1 MVIEDRVSDTSPH
14 AAANGPVPTWL
25 RIALKWKKLLAFT
38 AAGVVLLAWI
48 AALLLPNRYT
58 ASVVLLPPQEDSA
71 SGLGLISQLS
81 GMGAMMSAASG
92 LGLKNPNEQ
101 QVALLK
107 SRPVEDAIIERFHL
121 QDLYRTKY
129 LSSTRKR
136 WEGATK
142 TDSGLKDGLI
152 RISVTD
158 HDPKRSADLANGWVE
173 EYKRFSA
180 TLAITAASQRR
191 LFYEH
196 EVGGAQQDLTRAEE
210 EMKQTEQRTG
220 VIDLEGQGRSMIAS
234 AAVLRGQL
242 AAKQVEIKAMR
253 EFAAEG
259 NPDLQRAQQE
269 AAGMEAQLA
278 QMDATSE
285 RATGDLVVPKG
296 KATQTVLDYAR
307 AMRELKYRETVY
319 ELLLRQYEGA
329 RVDEAREGA
338 LIQVVE
344 TAVVPDRPNSLL
356 EKVIVAAG
364 IFFALPLGFLIAA
377 AAELAETL
385 RRARQRVGTWTGAIE
400 EIAVTA
406 VSNALQKRTQ
416 LQNDGIRQRSQGK

>member
-1 MVIEDRVSDTSPH
+1 VI
-14 AAANGPVPTWL
+14 
-25 RIALKWKKLLAFT
+25 
-38 AAGVVLLAWI
+38 
-48 AALLLPNRYT
+48 
-58 ASVVLLPPQEDSA
+58 LPPQQDSA

-101 QVALLK
+101 QVSLLK

-121 QDLYRTKY
+121 QGLYRTKY

-142 TDSGLKDGLI
+142 TESGIKDGLI

-158 HDPKRSADLANGWVE
+158 HDPKRAADLANGWVE
-173 EYKRFSA
+173 EFKRFSA
-180 TLAITAASQRR
+180 TLAITEASQRR

-196 EVGGAQQDLTRAEE
+196 ELSGAHEDLTRAEE
-210 EMKQTEQRTG
+210 NMKLTEQRTG

-269 AAGMEAQLA
+269 AASMEVQLA
-278 QMDATSE
+278 QMDANGN

-296 KATQTVLDYAR
+296 KVTQAVLDYVR
-307 AMRELKYRETVY
+307 ALREVKYRETVY

-344 TAVVPDRPNSLL
+344 PAVVPDRPDLL
-356 EKVIVAAG
+356 IKIVILAAG
-364 IFFALPLGFLIAA
+364 IFFALPLGFLTAA
-377 AAELAETL
+377 AAELVAVL
-385 RRARQRVGTWTGAIE
+385 RRTRQHVGTWTGTIEEVLVIAVCNAIE
-400 EIAVTA
+400 
-406 VSNALQKRTQ
+406 KRDRRHT
-416 LQNDGIRQRSQGK
+416 NEVCQRSKGSS